1 MNGFNFGRIGD
12 IISKVMD
19 TDYIDIRRDIEGQ
32 LVEVYSNIPCHI
44 AYVSIDNP
52 NAETVDIKPIIQ
64 GITIHFPLWVDVRN
78 NDFII
83 AKKVD
88 VDGAMGGVYSGRC
101 GNPVVSQGRKK
112 VLMNM
117 DATEP
122 EQPTPI
128 PPDEYF
134 NVTVSYT
141 EMLEDAVSTNP
152 VVSDDSYV
160 GEDWGSI
167 AMVFVYSTTE
177 DSKIKDDLVEN
188 VEKGDD
194 FTMGAPLLDGYLIH
208 HCVVDG
214 VRVEGSSVSISDV
227 QAPHTVKF
235 VYVKDFALKDFK
247 FLVNGLYT
255 KNDGS
260 LANGWHSYKPVDM
273 DSITFN
279 GSIYTITSDNVEFEH
294 LDNGKI
300 LSISTNTLIVFS
312 PKVAFAKI
320 DDVVVSNGKATFT
333 AYPYTP
339 TDQQK
344 AYYDTRWYD

>member
-1 MNGFNFGRIGD
+1 MNGFNFGRIGE

-19 TDYIDIRRDIEGQ
+19 TDYIDIRRDFEGQ

-83 AKKVD
+83 AKKID
-88 VDGAMGGVYSGRC
+88 VDGAIGGVYSGRC

-117 DATEP
+117 GATES

-141 EMLEDAVSTNP
+141 EILDETVSMNP

-160 GEDWGSI
+160 SEEWGSMT
-167 AMVFVYSTTE
+167 MVFVYSTTE
-177 DSKIKDDLVEN
+177 DSKIKEDLVEN

-194 FTMGAPLLDGYLIH
+194 FTMEAPLLDGYSID

-214 VRVEGSSVSISDV
+214 VHVEGSRVSISDV
-227 QAPHTVKF
+227 QNPHTVKF
-235 VYVKDFALKDFK
+235 VYTKDYALKEFK

-260 LANGWHSYKPVDM
+260 LANGWHTYKPVKIDLI
-273 DSITFN
+273 DLEEDV
-279 GSIYTITSDNVEFEH
+279 YTIVSDNVIFEH

-300 LSISTNTLIVFS
+300 LSLTKDTLIVFS

-320 DDVVVSNGKATFT
+320 GDVSVSNGKATFT